1 MTELR
6 EQLIFLLFIVILM
19 LIAPLILIALDFWA
33 GIRKARKRGVPI
45 HSDKMKRTI
54 DKASRYYNGIFAM
67 MVLDVI
73 QIAMFVFLHLYNGW
87 GAWTVPIFTLIG
99 VAFVA
104 AVEIKSIYEPADVK
118 ENREMKEVTELA
130 KVIAA
135 HRSEPEEIA
144 QAVAKYLSKRSKDGT
159 AA

>member
-1 MTELR
+1 MIELR

-19 LIAPLILIALDFWA
+19 LIAPLVLIALDFWS
-33 GIRKARKRGVPI
+33 GIRKAKKRGVPI

-87 GAWTVPIFTLIG
+87 GALTVPIFTLIG

-104 AVEIKSIYEPADVK
+104 AVELKSIYEPADVM

-130 KVIAA
+130 KAIAA

-144 QAVAKYLSKRSKDGT
+144 QAVANYLSKRSKDGT

>member
-1 MTELR
+1 MIDLR

-19 LIAPLILIALDFWA
+19 LIAPLVLIALDFWS
-33 GIRKARKRGVPI
+33 GIRKAKKRGVPI
-45 HSDKMKRTI
+45 YSDKMKRKI

-73 QIAMFVFLHLYNGW
+73 QISMFVFLHLYNGW

-130 KVIAA
+130 KAIAA

-144 QAVAKYLSKRSKDGT
+144 QAVAKYLSKWNKDGT